1 MTSSHDKPL
10 WRPSAQAVAGS
21 NLTAFMRLV
30 QSRHCAGVADYAT
43 LYQWSLDHLEDFWAT
58 LWDYAGIV
66 AESRGEVVLADAG
79 KMPGARFFPDARLNF
94 AENLLKRRDE
104 GDALVFRG
112 ETKVSRTLSHRAL
125 YDEVSRFAQALR
137 AAGIAPGDRVAAYL
151 PNMPETVIA
160 MLAVASIGA
169 VWTSCSPDF
178 GPQGVIDRFGQIEP
192 RILIACDGYF
202 GSGKNLSSIPAVQEV
217 IARLPSVEKLVMVS
231 YVGDPAASKG
241 LDRAVGWNDFV
252 APFAPAPIVF
262 EQLPFNHPLYILYS
276 SGTTGVPKCIVHGAG
291 GTLLMH
297 AKEHR
302 LHCDIRRDDRVF
314 YYTTCGWMMWN
325 WLVSAL
331 AADATLML
339 YDGSPFLGRG
349 SVLFDFAAEEKITHF
364 GVSAKYLDAIA
375 KLRVRPVATHNLDAM
390 RMVLSTGS
398 PLSPEGF
405 EYVYRSIKSDV
416 CLASISGGTD
426 IVALFAGG
434 CPILPVWSGEIQ
446 CRALGMAVDVF
457 DENGKPVRGT
467 KGELVCTRPFPTMPL
482 GFWNDPE
489 DKRYRRAYFER
500 FPNIWTHGDY
510 CEITAHGGLVIHG
523 RSDAVLNPGGV
534 RIGTA
539 EIYRQVEKL
548 DEIEESLVIGQD
560 WPPAHPRDVRVVLF
574 VRLRDGASLD
584 EALIRKIRETIR
596 ANTTSRHVPAKI
608 VQVPDIPRT
617 KSGKIVELAVRN
629 VVHGE
634 PVKNQEALANAE
646 ALHFFANLPEL
657 QV

>member
-1 MTSSHDKPL
+1 MPSFESPLWKPSPASVAASNMTS
-10 WRPSAQAVAGS
+10 
-21 NLTAFMRLV
+21 FMRFV
-30 QSRHCAGVADYAT
+30 HSRYCVSVGDYGS
-43 LYQWSLDHLEDFWAT
+43 LYRWSIDNLEQFWTCVWDFSH
-58 LWDYAGIV
+58 IV
-66 AESRGEVVLADAG
+66 SESRGERVLIDG
-79 KMPGARFFPDARLNF
+79 DKMPGALFFPDAKLNF
-94 AENLLKRRDE
+94 AQNLLKHRDDAE
-104 GDALVFRG
+104 ALVFRG
-112 ETKVSRTLSHRAL
+112 EHKVQRSLSRREL
-125 YDEVSRFAQALR
+125 YDEVSRFARALR
-137 AAGIAPGDRVAAYL
+137 HAGVQSGDRVAAYL
-151 PNMPETVIA
+151 PNMPETIIA
-160 MLAVASIGA
+160 MLATSSIGA

-178 GPQGVIDRFGQIEP
+178 GPQGVIDRFGQVEAKIF
-192 RILIACDGYF
+192 IACDGYF
-202 GSGKNLSSIPAVQEV
+202 GSGKPISMLAAVREV
-217 IARLPSVEKLVMVS
+217 AGRLPTVEKVVMVS
-231 YVGDPAASKG
+231 YAQDDADLTGIEN
-241 LDRAVGWNDFV
+241 AVRWIDFV
-252 APFAPAPIVF
+252 APFAANEIEF
-262 EQLPFNHPLYILYS
+262 TQLPFNYPLVIMYS

-302 LHCDIRRDDRVF
+302 LHCDIKPGDRVF

-325 WLVSAL
+325 WLVTTL

-364 GVSAKYLDAIA
+364 GVSAKYIDAIS
-375 KLRVRPVATHNLDAM
+375 KLRVKPIATHNLDSL

-398 PLSPEGF
+398 PLSPEAF
-405 EYVYRSIKSDV
+405 EYVYRDIKADL

-434 CPILPVWSGEIQ
+434 CPILPVWRGEIQ
-446 CRALGMAVDVF
+446 CRTLGMAVDVV
-457 DENGKPVRGT
+457 DENGKPVRGH

-482 GFWNDPE
+482 CFWNDPG

-500 FPNIWTHGDY
+500 FENIWTHGDY
-510 CEITAHGGLVIHG
+510 CEITAHGGLVMHG

-574 VRLRDGASLD
+574 VRLKDGVELD
-584 EALIRKIRETIR
+584 DSLIRKIKETIR

-608 VQVPDIPRT
+608 VPVPDIPRT

-629 VVHGE
+629 IVHGM
-634 PVKNQEALANAE
+634 PVRNQEALANAE
-646 ALHFFANLPEL
+646 ALRFFANIPEL
-657 QV
+657 EV